1 MSLFEAVVLGIVQ
14 GLTEFLPV
22 SSTAHLR
29 IVPDLFGWGD
39 PGAPFTAVTQIGTLA
54 AVLLYFK
61 GDILVYSKAFV
72 QSLIRRE
79 PFFNRDARLAW
90 WMLFGTIPIALIG
103 LVLKD
108 AIETSFR
115 SLELVAAVLIL
126 FSFVFLLAEKISK
139 RAKDLA
145 QLNGKDS
152 MLIGIA
158 QALALLPG
166 VSRSGATISAGMLL
180 NYNRE
185 TAARFS
191 FLLSIPAVALSGLYQ
206 LYKLRHALAGELG
219 LALIIATAV
228 AGIVGFL
235 SIAFLLKY
243 LRRHT
248 LNIFVIYR
256 VAVGALIILLLQ
268 FHIIQP

>member
-1 MSLFEAVVLGIVQ
+1 MSIIEAIILGIVQ

-29 IVPDLFGWGD
+29 IVPDLFGWND

-54 AVLLYFK
+54 AVLIYFRN
-61 GDILVYSKAFV
+61 DILVYTKAFA
-72 QSLIRRE
+72 QCLLRRE
-79 PFFNRDARLAW
+79 PFFSQDARLAW
-90 WMLFGTIPIALIG
+90 WMLFGTIPIAVIG

-115 SLELVAAVLIL
+115 SMYLVAFVLII
-126 FSFVFLLAEKISK
+126 FSFVFLLAEKLSK

-145 QLNGKDS
+145 QLNGKDA
-152 MLIGIA
+152 MLIGLA

-166 VSRSGATISAGMLL
+166 VSRSGATISAGMML
-180 NYNRE
+180 NYTRE

-191 FLLSIPAVALSGLYQ
+191 FLLSIPAVGLSGLYQ
-206 LYKLRHALAGELG
+206 LYKLRHVLAGELG
-219 LALIIATAV
+219 LALVIATVV
-228 AGIVGFL
+228 AGVVGFL
-235 SIAFLLKY
+235 SIAFLLQY
-243 LRRHT
+243 LRKHT

-256 VAVGALIILLLQ
+256 VAVGVLIILLLQ
-268 FHIIQP
+268 FHFIQQ